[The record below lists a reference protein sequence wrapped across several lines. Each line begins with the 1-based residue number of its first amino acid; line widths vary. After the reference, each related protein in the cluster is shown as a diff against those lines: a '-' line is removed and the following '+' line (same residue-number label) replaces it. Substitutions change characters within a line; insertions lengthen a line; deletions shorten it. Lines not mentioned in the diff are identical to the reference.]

1 MCRRVSPACAVCV
14 CAAERPPRL
23 PPRTRTLT
31 RTHTLTDPRRARRPR
46 VCVFFLAASH
56 FPTDCVR
63 ISYRSAPISAIL
75 GKLHKN
81 KPSGLFL
88 PEAGK
93 CFGKRGGAGPRRP
106 SARGR
111 AQGAGRAGSPRRRGV
126 RPAPCRAAPGRVRAR
141 ACVGRRRARVG
152 GLGGEAR
159 GCFSCNLFT
168 PSLYWGGREGS
179 EAGPPPASR
188 GVRVPFRNNGFCTL
202 ASWARPAVLAPRRL
216 GGGK

>member
-126 RPAPCRAAPGRVRAR
+126 RPAPCRAAPRRAGCGRGRVSGGGGRGRAGAAGAGGGVEGGR
-141 ACVGRRRARVG
+141 RGAAFPATCLRRPYIGEAERGPRRGRRPPGAACVCHSGIM
-152 GLGGEAR
+152 
-159 GCFSCNLFT
+159 
-168 PSLYWGGREGS
+168 
-179 EAGPPPASR
+179 
-188 GVRVPFRNNGFCTL
+188 GF
-202 ASWARPAVLAPRRL
+202 AH
-216 GGGK
+216 

>member
-141 ACVGRRRARVG
+141 ACVGRRRPRPR
-152 GLGGEAR
+152 R
-159 GCFSCNLFT
+159 G
-168 PSLYWGGREGS
+168 GGRGWGVRGGG
-179 EAGPPPASR
+179 AGLLFLQLVYAVLILGRQR
-188 GVRVPFRNNGFCTL
+188 GVRGGAAARL
-202 ASWARPAVLAPRRL
+202 ARRACAIPE
-216 GGGK
+216 